1 MDKLLFLLRFCLLA
15 VSCGGYVLWLTKY
28 VRCEFAVGITFSGIG
43 SVLFLAGILNLL
55 PEAAWLICLFGAFLF
70 VENVRGGGGRSFGS
84 FGVRGCSSLW
94 WRGYSLLSC
103 FMAANFTIM
112 TIFLTGHML

>member
-28 VRCEFAVGITFSGIG
+28 VRCEFAVGIFFSGIG

-55 PEAAWLICLFGAFLF
+55 PEAAWTICLCGVFLF
-70 VENVRGGGGRSFGS
+70 VENVRGGG
-84 FGVRGCSSLW
+84 
-94 WRGYSLLSC
+94 YSYWEAFVSRNALLCGGGDILCISALC
-103 FMAANFTIM
+103 QRVFI
-112 TIFLTGHML
+112 L